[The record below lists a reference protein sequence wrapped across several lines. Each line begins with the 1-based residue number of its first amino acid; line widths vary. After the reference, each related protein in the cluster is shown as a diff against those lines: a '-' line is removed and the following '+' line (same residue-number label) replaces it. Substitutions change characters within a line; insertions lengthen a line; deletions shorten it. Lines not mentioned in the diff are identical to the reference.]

1 MSATVRVWDLPTRVF
16 HWSLVACIA
25 GLVASS
31 QIGGNAMAWHF
42 RFGYAVASLLMFR
55 LVWGVVGGRWSR
67 FSSFVYSPAS
77 ILAYLQGERNPEHTT
92 GHNPLG
98 AGSVFAMLGFVVLQV
113 ASGLVSDDEIAAAG
127 PLVRFVSNTLVSN
140 ATFYHRQ
147 IGKLILLGLVA
158 LHLGAIA
165 FYRLKKGENL
175 VRPMIHGDKEVVTQ
189 TRSSRDDVSS
199 RLLALLIWLSCAA
212 VVAWSIRQMA

>member
-16 HWSLVACIA
+16 HWSLVACIM

-67 FSSFVYSPAS
+67 FSSFIYSPAS
-77 ILAYLQGERNPEHTT
+77 VLAYLQGERNPEHTT

-98 AGSVFAMLGFVVLQV
+98 AVSVFAMLGFVVLQV

-127 PLVRFVSNTLVSN
+127 PLVRFASNTLVSN

-158 LHLGAIA
+158 LHLGAIV

-175 VRPMIHGDKEVVTQ
+175 VRPMINGDKEVVTQ
-189 TRSSRDDVSS
+189 TSSSRDDVSS
-199 RLLALLIWLSCAA
+199 RLLALAIWLMCATL
-212 VVAWSIRQMA
+212 VVWAIRQMA

>member
-16 HWSLVACIA
+16 HWSLVACIM

-67 FSSFVYSPAS
+67 FSSFIYSPAS
-77 ILAYLQGERNPEHTT
+77 VLAYLQGERNPEHTT

-98 AGSVFAMLGFVVLQV
+98 AVSVFAMLGFVVLQV

-127 PLVRFVSNTLVSN
+127 PLVRFASNTLVSN

-158 LHLGAIA
+158 LHLGAIV

-175 VRPMIHGDKEVVTQ
+175 VRPMINGDKEVVTQ
-189 TRSSRDDVSS
+189 TSSSRDDVSS
-199 RLLALLIWLSCAA
+199 RLLALAIWLICATL
-212 VVAWSIRQMA
+212 VVWAIRQMA